1 MWIREWL
8 SGFCHHADSPFQFP
22 KIVLFAHKCF
32 QNYIHIRLYN
42 VMQMKEK
49 WTKNAGENGK
59 NVHNDNEDHI
69 SPFVVYLKSLVS
81 YYNI

>member
-1 MWIREWL
+1 
-8 SGFCHHADSPFQFP
+8 
-22 KIVLFAHKCF
+22 
-32 QNYIHIRLYN
+32 
-42 VMQMKEK
+42 MQMKEK